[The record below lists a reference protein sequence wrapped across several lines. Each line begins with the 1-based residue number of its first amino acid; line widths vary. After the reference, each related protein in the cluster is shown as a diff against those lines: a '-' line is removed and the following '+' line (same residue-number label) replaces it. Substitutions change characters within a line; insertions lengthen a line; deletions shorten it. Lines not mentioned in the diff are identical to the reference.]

1 MIKPIPETVKS
12 EDHPMLN
19 ELQADPNDDEMFLN
33 EDEVAEMRRSKL
45 RKFEKLANSTANEQ
59 YHLPNDAQEP
69 SSATESIH
77 VIFKRSVEQ
86 HQPHNQQHSDFG
98 IYCFFIRL
106 HLILTC
112 SSSFS

>member
-45 RKFEKLANSTANEQ
+45 RKFEKLANSTAHEQ
-59 YHLPNDAQEP
+59 HHLPNDAQQP
-69 SSATESIH
+69 SATENIH

-98 IYCFFIRL
+98 IL
-106 HLILTC
+106 HLFI
-112 SSSFS
+112 